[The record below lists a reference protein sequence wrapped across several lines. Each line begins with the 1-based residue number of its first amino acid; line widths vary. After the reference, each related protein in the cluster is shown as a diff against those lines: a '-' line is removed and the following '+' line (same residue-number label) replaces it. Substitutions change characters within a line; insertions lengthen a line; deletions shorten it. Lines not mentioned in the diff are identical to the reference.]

1 MYFKGW
7 KDRKGY
13 TLGAELEA
21 RIQDKDSFELKNYSS
36 KIRERFSDEYKEKI
50 HQEFLE
56 CMVEFVSPVCH
67 TSFEVIK
74 ELRDQISYLND
85 LIKDD
90 DIVIATSGSHSYK
103 IDALEHVN
111 EKRYDD
117 FADEYGILLS
127 RFHICGFHIHVA
139 LESYVEAM
147 RAYNFSLEFLPIF
160 LALSANSPFF
170 NGEDAR
176 LLSYRAKIFEQLPRA
191 GQSSYFENFSKMKD
205 LYEKMNQA
213 GSVKSAKDIWWDV
226 RISPRFG
233 TLEIRVCDASHDF
246 ERLRLL
252 IVLFQALCLFAQNQE
267 LKRIPHQILLQ
278 NRWNALRHGLDG
290 LFQNNEVV
298 TTVKDHFLDLVY
310 RMEKESIFSKL
321 GTQDDVSKLK
331 DLAFK
336 DLLASKQLKV
346 YEDTKDFKEVEKL
359 GILK

>member
-1 MYFKGW
+1 MYFKKW
-7 KDRKGY
+7 KDHKGY

-21 RIQDKDSFELKNYSS
+21 RIQDKSSFELKNYSS
-36 KIRERFSDEYKEKI
+36 VVRERFSEEYEQKI

-56 CMVEFVSPVCH
+56 CMVEFVSPVCD
-67 TSFEVIK
+67 TSFEVIS
-74 ELRDQISYLND
+74 ELKKQISYLKEVV
-85 LIKDD
+85 KDD
-90 DIVIATSGSHSYK
+90 DITIATSGSHSYK
-103 IDALEHVN
+103 IGVLEHVN

-139 LESYVEAM
+139 LESSVEAM

-160 LALSANSPFF
+160 LALSANSPYF

-191 GQSSYFENFSKMKD
+191 GQSSYFENFTKMQE
-205 LYEKMNQA
+205 LYEKMNEA

-226 RISPRFG
+226 RISPKFG
-233 TLEIRVCDASHDF
+233 TLEIRICDASNDF

-290 LFQNNEVV
+290 TFQNNDVI
-298 TTVKDHFLDLVY
+298 TTVRDHFLDLVN
-310 RMEKESIFSKL
+310 RMEKSGIFSKL
-321 GTQDDVSKLK
+321 NSQNDIKKLK
-331 DLAFK
+331 DLAYQ
-336 DLLASKQLKV
+336 DELAKKQIKV
-346 YEDTKDFKEVEKL
+346 YEKSKDFKDVEKL
-359 GILK
+359 GVL

>member
-1 MYFKGW
+1 MYFKKW
-7 KDRKGY
+7 KDHRGY

-21 RIQDKDSFELKNYSS
+21 RIQDSQSFELKNYSS
-36 KIRERFSDEYKEKI
+36 VIRERFSDEYRQKI

-56 CMVEFVSPVCH
+56 CMVEFVSPVCES
-67 TSFEVIK
+67 SFEVIRELK
-74 ELRDQISYLND
+74 EQILYLKEI
-85 LIKDD
+85 IKDD
-90 DIVIATSGSHSYK
+90 GITIATSGSHSYK
-103 IDALEHVN
+103 IGALEHVN

-139 LESYVEAM
+139 LKSSVEAM

-160 LALSANSPFF
+160 LALSANSPYF

-191 GQSSYFENFSKMKD
+191 GQSSYFENFSQMKE

-213 GSVKSAKDIWWDV
+213 GSVKSAKDIWWDL
-226 RISPRFG
+226 RISPKFG
-233 TLEIRVCDASHDF
+233 TLEIRICDASSDF

-267 LKRIPHQILLQ
+267 LRRIPHQILLQ

-290 LFQNNEVV
+290 LFQNNDVI
-298 TTVKDHFLDLVY
+298 TTVREHFLDLVN
-310 RMEKESIFSKL
+310 RMEKSGIFSKL
-321 GTQDDVSKLK
+321 ETQDDIAKLK
-331 DLAFK
+331 DLAYR
-336 DLLASKQLKV
+336 DELAKKQLKV

-359 GILK
+359 GVL